1 MNRLPALRGGLSNTL
16 RSLTSVSCDWVG
28 RSPSVLSVIDLSP
41 AASGQ
46 RPALRISLLGSSCQ
60 CALPAQDAG
69 APSDRVSA
77 GTVPALLEHRN
88 ALNRVAARIGS
99 PLPSPVIG
107 MGLCDAPFRSGL
119 VTSSLA
125 ALDAISLVE
134 ACRDAAGCGPRRRV
148 GQRTASQRYREL
160 IRAIAYR
167 VYRHYC
173 RRRNGRRRRDR
184 GVQHR
189 RSQ

>member
-16 RSLTSVSCDWVG
+16 RSLT
-28 RSPSVLSVIDLSP
+28 SPSVLSVIDLSP

-60 CALPAQDAG
+60 CTLPAQDAG

-107 MGLCDAPFRSGL
+107 MGLRDAPFA
-119 VTSSLA
+119 LA
-125 ALDAISLVE
+125 W
-134 ACRDAAGCGPRRRV
+134 
-148 GQRTASQRYREL
+148 
-160 IRAIAYR
+160 
-167 VYRHYC
+167 
-173 RRRNGRRRRDR
+173 
-184 GVQHR
+184 
-189 RSQ
+189 

>member
-1 MNRLPALRGGLSNTL
+1 MRRAARMNRLPALRGGL
-16 RSLTSVSCDWVG
+16 
-28 RSPSVLSVIDLSP
+28 LSVIDLP
-41 AASGQ
+41 LAAGGQ

-60 CALPAQDAG
+60 CALPAQDAE

-99 PLPSPVIG
+99 PLPSLVVG
-107 MGLCDAPFRSGL
+107 MGLGDAPFRSGL

-125 ALDAISLVE
+125 ALDAISLGE
-134 ACRDAAGCGPRRRV
+134 ARGDAAGCGPRGRV
-148 GQRTASQRYREL
+148 GQRTVSQRYREL

-167 VYRHYC
+167 VYQHYWPH
-173 RRRNGRRRRDR
+173 RNGRRRRGR

>member
-1 MNRLPALRGGLSNTL
+1 MNRLPALRGG
-16 RSLTSVSCDWVG
+16 
-28 RSPSVLSVIDLSP
+28 VLSVIDLP
-41 AASGQ
+41 LAAGGQ

-60 CALPAQDAG
+60 CALPAQDAE

-107 MGLCDAPFRSGL
+107 MGLRDAPFRSGL

-125 ALDAISLVE
+125 ALDAISLGE
-134 ACRDAAGCGPRRRV
+134 ARRDAAG
-148 GQRTASQRYREL
+148 
-160 IRAIAYR
+160 
-167 VYRHYC
+167 
-173 RRRNGRRRRDR
+173 
-184 GVQHR
+184 
-189 RSQ
+189 